1 MTGETREWQWKA
13 GLSIR
18 ASRRFPWDS
27 PGTLLYRRLHGRCA
41 DASACAAEGEPVVC
55 GIVGYIGEESA
66 LPVLLDGLERLE
78 YRGYDSAGLA
88 VGTGDQILIEKHAGR
103 VAVLTKAMR
112 SASERV
118 ADAHCGIAHT
128 RWATHG
134 VPTDINAHPHTDE
147 QSEVAVVHNGIIEN
161 HAALRQELTA
171 RGHTLHSETDSEVVV
186 HLIEEAL
193 NATEGGPEERF
204 LQAVQ
209 GAVSRLRGS
218 FALAVMWTGAPDRV
232 VGVRQHAPLVIGVTA
247 SAHLLASDV
256 AALVAHTRNVVFLRD
271 GEMALLRPQSFSL
284 YSFTGQAQPT
294 RATERVPWD
303 VQAAERGGYAHFMLK
318 EIHEQ
323 PEALRQTLASRLTTD
338 GPELGTLAEIP
349 LDRCRRA
356 WFLGCGTAYHAAL
369 VGQRLM
375 ENWAGLPSEAD
386 LGSEFRY
393 RDPLVSPGD
402 LAIAVSQSGETAD
415 TLAAFRQARDQGAV
429 GLAITN
435 VMASSLARDADQTL
449 YTWAGP
455 EVAVCSTKAYTT
467 QVELLALVALETAR
481 RRRAMGPADVR
492 GWARALEQLPRWAE
506 DAIALETQVRG
517 IAAWLAE
524 QPHCFF
530 IGRGL
535 DWAIAMEGQ
544 LKLKE
549 VSYLSAEA
557 YAAGELKHGSLA
569 LVDTGTPVVAL
580 FTQPHLAEKMA
591 GNVAEARARGGRIVA
606 VATSRLAPSARP
618 LADELLILPDVP
630 APLAPVIAVIPL
642 QLLAYHAA
650 VLRGTDVDKPR
661 NLAKSVTVE

>member
-1 MTGETREWQWKA
+1 M
-13 GLSIR
+13 
-18 ASRRFPWDS
+18 
-27 PGTLLYRRLHGRCA
+27 
-41 DASACAAEGEPVVC
+41 C
-55 GIVGYIGEESA
+55 GIVGYVGEESA
-66 LPVLLDGLERLE
+66 LPILLDGLERLE

-88 VGTGDQILIEKHAGR
+88 VATGDAILIEKHAGR
-103 VAVLTKAMR
+103 VAVLTAAMDG
-112 SASERV
+112 APERL
-118 ADAHCGIAHT
+118 AGARCGIAHT

-147 QSEVAVVHNGIIEN
+147 RSDVAVVHNGIIEN
-161 HAALRQELTA
+161 HAALRQDLA
-171 RGHTLHSETDSEVVV
+171 SRGHTLHSDTDSEVVV

-193 NATEGGPEERF
+193 VGTKGAPEERF

-209 GAVSRLRGS
+209 RAVSRLRGS
-218 FALAVMWTGAPDRV
+218 FALGVMWAGASELLIA
-232 VGVRQHAPLVIGVTA
+232 VRQQAPLVIGVTE
-247 SAHLLASDV
+247 SAHFLASDV

-271 GEMALLRPQSFSL
+271 GDLAVLRPRSFSL
-284 YSFTGQAQPT
+284 YSFTGQAQPA
-294 RATERVPWD
+294 RATECVPWD
-303 VQAAERGGYAHFMLK
+303 VRAAERGGYAHFMLK

-323 PEALRQTLASRLTTD
+323 PEALRQTLVGRLNAD
-338 GPELGTLAEIP
+338 GPALGELGEIP

-369 VGQRLM
+369 VGQRLL
-375 ENWAGLPSEAD
+375 ESWAALPAEAD

-415 TLAAFRQARDQGAV
+415 TLAAFRQGRDQGAV
-429 GLAITN
+429 GVAVTN

-467 QVELLALVALETAR
+467 QVELLALLALETAR
-481 RRRAMGPADVR
+481 RRRAMGAADLQGWVR
-492 GWARALEQLPRWAE
+492 AMEKLPRWAE
-506 DAIALETQVRG
+506 DAIALEPQVRG
-517 IAAWLAE
+517 IAEWLAD
-524 QPHCFF
+524 QSHCFF

-535 DWAIAMEGQ
+535 DWLVAMEGQ
-544 LKLKE
+544 LKVKE

-591 GNVAEARARGGRIVA
+591 GNVAEVRARGGRIVA
-606 VATSRLAPSARP
+606 VVSSTLASIAAP

-630 APLAPVIAVIPL
+630 PPLAPVIAVIPL